1 MATVELASAVPDKA
15 HVVSLVM
22 PPLTMLATAAPVLLA
37 PVSVPMVVLRV
48 PAGAM
53 VSTVPVMALVV
64 AWLPCESVI
73 FAVRLCAPSIKA
85 LVVYVQPV
93 PVTVALPN
101 KLAPS

>member
-1 MATVELASAVPDKA
+1 MATVEPASAVPDKA
-15 HVVSLVM
+15 NVLSLVR
-22 PPLTMLATAAPVLLA
+22 PPLAMVVTI
-37 PVSVPMVVLRV
+37 PVSVPMVVLMV
-48 PAGAM
+48 AGLTA